1 MKRQGTISAKIV
13 GPTEWTDDP
22 LAGSARR
29 TERSCTPRTVYGL
42 CVAGVVESAAIASGA
57 TSVNAI
63 AVIMDLKFRVFMAPS
78 VFLSDFFLRLSPRH
92 RRRFV
97 GPNVGW
103 RRKSDMDGWTGRTD
117 VRREAEGQ
125 MWREGVTAVTKT
137 GVIWS

>member
-1 MKRQGTISAKIV
+1 MKRQGTISWKLAA
-13 GPTEWTDDP
+13 PTETPDDP

-57 TSVNAI
+57 AIVNAD
-63 AVIMDLKFRVFMAPS
+63 AVNMGLELRGFMARS
-78 VFLSDFFLRLSPRH
+78 VSLSDFFLWLSPRH